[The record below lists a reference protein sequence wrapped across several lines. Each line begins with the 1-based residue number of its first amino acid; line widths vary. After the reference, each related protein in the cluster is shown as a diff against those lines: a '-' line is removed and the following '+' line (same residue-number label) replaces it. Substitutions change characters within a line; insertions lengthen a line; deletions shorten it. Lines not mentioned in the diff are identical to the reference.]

1 MAESHTPYSTLK
13 KLLSFLDGFV
23 AVSGMVLLSLG
34 VGVRYGGATLTRVLG
49 LSSAYLLYL
58 SLLYLV
64 MGCVTILLGL
74 AGWYGAMKESRGT
87 LLFCFLTMVIILVL
101 ELTAATV
108 VFLFFPIVRDVA
120 LEHNYVTLKKNYRG
134 YNEPDD
140 YSAGWNLVMEK
151 TTGHAYPRGCCK
163 SMGAADCDGHNVSTR
178 VIHQAVTGFSC
189 LSSRWTSRAGLFPE
203 APENNRDSKFHPEC
217 GLAGGGS
224 HTAARNSRHF
234 AALCQT
240 GLNAGRTRDLLG
252 LAGSWKFGFIFIW
265 SFRKS

>member
-87 LLFCFLTMVIILVL
+87 LLF
-101 ELTAATV
+101 
-108 VFLFFPIVRDVA
+108 VRDVA

-151 TTGHAYPRGCCK
+151 LKCCGVKNYTDFSGSSFAQTTGHAYPRGCCK

-178 VIHQAVTGFSC
+178 VIHQAGCFQKLLKITETQSSI
-189 LSSRWTSRAGLFPE
+189 LSVGSLGAAAIQLPGILATLLLFV
-203 APENNRDSKFHPEC
+203 K
-217 GLAGGGS
+217 
-224 HTAARNSRHF
+224 
-234 AALCQT
+234 
-240 GLNAGRTRDLLG
+240 LG
-252 LAGSWKFGFIFIW
+252 
-265 SFRKS
+265 